1 MIPAIEHLPRV
12 RLGFYPTPITDAQ
25 HLSSVLGGPH
35 IYIKREDL
43 SGLAMGGNKCRKLE
57 FIMGFA
63 KDRGYD
69 AVISTASSQSNF
81 CLQIAAAARK
91 LGMKPSFVLLKGVHT
106 ETQGNLLLQNIL
118 DSEVEILEFSD
129 MTQLGGPLVT
139 EKMEAAAERLRSKGY
154 KPLIVKHNLPEIA
167 AVVGPVGWVNAAEEL
182 MQQLEDNNIKAGYVI
197 LANGGGGTQ
206 AGLAL
211 GSKYGKANY
220 EVIGVSVF
228 NTWEQAQLTTIAQA
242 NATAEYLGL
251 NTLMD
256 KDDIEVYGDYVG
268 EGYGI
273 PTEQC
278 IDAIRLVAQ
287 TEGIYLD
294 PVYTG
299 KAMAGLIDLLKKG
312 RFKPTDSIIFI
323 HTGGIPALFAY
334 HREIAR

>member
-1 MIPAIEHLPRV
+1 MISAIEHLPRV

-25 HLSSVLGGPH
+25 HLSSLLGGPH
-35 IYIKREDL
+35 IYMKREDL

-63 KDRGYD
+63 KEQGYD
-69 AVISTASSQSNF
+69 AVVSTASSQSNL

-91 LGMKPSFVLLKGVHT
+91 LGMKPSFVLLKGAHT

-129 MTQLGGPLVT
+129 MTQLGGPLVV
-139 EKMEAAAERLRSKGY
+139 EKMEAAAERLRSKGH
-154 KPLIVKHNLPEIA
+154 KPLIVKHNLPEITA
-167 AVVGPVGWVNAAEEL
+167 IVGTVGWVNAADEL
-182 MQQLEDNNIKAGYVI
+182 IQQLEDSNIKADYVI

-206 AGLAL
+206 AGLTL
-211 GSKYGKANY
+211 GSKYAKANY
-220 EVIGVSVF
+220 KVIGISVL
-228 NTWEQAQLTTIAQA
+228 NTGEQAQLTTTAQA

-251 NTLMD
+251 NALID
-256 KDDIEVYGDYVG
+256 RDDVEIYGDYVG

-287 TEGIYLD
+287 TEAIYLD

-299 KAMAGLIDLLKKG
+299 KAMAGLIDLIKKG
-312 RFKPTDSIIFI
+312 HFKPTDSIIFL
-323 HTGGIPALFAY
+323 HTGGTPALFAY
-334 HREIAR
+334 HGEIAR

>member
-1 MIPAIEHLPRV
+1 MIPAIEHLPRA

-25 HLSSVLGGPH
+25 HLSSSLGGPH

-63 KDRGYD
+63 KEQGYD
-69 AVISTASSQSNF
+69 AVVSTASSQSNF

-91 LGMKPSFVLLKGVHT
+91 LGMKPGFVLLKGVHI

-139 EKMEAAAERLRSKGY
+139 EKMEAAAERLRSKDY
-154 KPLIVKHNLPEIA
+154 KPLIIKHNLPEITA
-167 AVVGPVGWVNAAEEL
+167 IVGTVGWVNAADEL
-182 MQQLEDNNIKAGYVI
+182 IQQLKGNNLKADYVV

-211 GSKYGKANY
+211 GSKYLKADY
-220 EVIGVSVF
+220 KVVGVSVF
-228 NTWEQAQLTTIAQA
+228 NKKEQAEPATIAQA

-251 NTLMD
+251 NVLID
-256 KDDIEVYGDYVG
+256 RDDVAVYDEYIG

-273 PTEQC
+273 PTKEC
-278 IDAIRLVAQ
+278 VDAIRLVAQ
-287 TEGIYLD
+287 TEGIFLD

-299 KAMAGLIDLLKKG
+299 KAMAGLIDLVKKG
-312 RFKPTDSIIFI
+312 RFKPSDSVVFI

-334 HREIAR
+334 REEIAR

>member
-1 MIPAIEHLPRV
+1 MIPVIEKLPRV
-12 RLGFYPTPITDAQ
+12 KLGFFPTPLTDAQ

-63 KDRGYD
+63 KEQGCD
-69 AVISTASSQSNF
+69 ALVSTAGSQSNF
-81 CLQIAAAARK
+81 CLQIAAAACK
-91 LGMKPSFVLLKGVHT
+91 LGMKASFVLLKGVHI

-129 MTQLGGPLVT
+129 MTQLGGPFVT
-139 EKMEAAAERLRSKGY
+139 EKLEATAERLRSKGY
-154 KPLIVKHNLPEIA
+154 KPFIVKHNLPEIA
-167 AVVGPVGWVNAAEEL
+167 AVVGPVGWVNAADEL
-182 MQQLEDNNIKAGYVI
+182 IQQLEDSNIKADYVI

-206 AGLAL
+206 AGLTL
-211 GSKYGKANY
+211 GSKYLKADY
-220 EVIGVSVF
+220 KVVGVSVF
-228 NTWEQAQLTTIAQA
+228 NRKEQAESATTAQA

-251 NTLMD
+251 NTLID
-256 KDDIEVYGDYVG
+256 RDDVEVYGEYVG

-273 PTEQC
+273 PTKEC
-278 IDAIRLVAQ
+278 MDAIRLVAQ

-299 KAMAGLIDLLKKG
+299 KAMAGLIDLIKKG

-334 HREIAR
+334 HKEIAR

>member
-12 RLGFYPTPITDAQ
+12 RLGFFPTPITDAQ

-63 KDRGYD
+63 KEQGYD
-69 AVISTASSQSNF
+69 AVVSTASSQSNF

-91 LGMKPSFVLLKGVHT
+91 LGMKASFVLLKGVHI
-106 ETQGNLLLQNIL
+106 ETQGNLLLHNIL

-129 MTQLGGPLVT
+129 MTQLGGPFVT
-139 EKMEAAAERLRSKGY
+139 EKLEAAAERLRSKGY
-154 KPLIVKHNLPEIA
+154 KPFIVKHNLPEIA
-167 AVVGPVGWVNAAEEL
+167 AVIGPVGWVNAAGEL
-182 MQQLEDNNIKAGYVI
+182 VEQLRARNLKADYVI

-206 AGLAL
+206 AGLIL
-211 GSKYGKANY
+211 GSKYLKADY
-220 EVIGVSVF
+220 KVVGISVS
-228 NTWEQAQLTTIAQA
+228 NKKEQAESATTAQA

-251 NTLMD
+251 NTLID
-256 KDDIEVYGDYVG
+256 RGNVEVYDEYIG

-273 PTEQC
+273 PTKEC

-287 TEGIYLD
+287 TEGICLD

-299 KAMAGLIDLLKKG
+299 KAMAGLIDLIKKR

-334 HREIAR
+334 HEEIAR

>member
-1 MIPAIEHLPRV
+1 MIPAIEHLPRA

-25 HLSSVLGGPH
+25 HLSSSLGGPH

-63 KDRGYD
+63 KEQGYD
-69 AVISTASSQSNF
+69 AVVSTASSQSNF

-91 LGMKPSFVLLKGVHT
+91 LGMKPGFVLLKGVHT

-139 EKMEAAAERLRSKGY
+139 EKMEAAAERLRSKDY
-154 KPLIVKHNLPEIA
+154 KPLIIKHNLPEITA
-167 AVVGPVGWVNAAEEL
+167 IVGTVGWVNAADEL
-182 MQQLEDNNIKAGYVI
+182 IQQLKGSNLKANYVI

-211 GSKYGKANY
+211 ESKYLKADY
-220 EVIGVSVF
+220 KVVGVSVF
-228 NTWEQAQLTTIAQA
+228 NKNEQAEPATIAQA

-251 NTLMD
+251 NVLID
-256 KDDIEVYGDYVG
+256 RDDVAVYDEYIG

-273 PTEQC
+273 PTKEC
-278 IDAIRLVAQ
+278 VDAIRLVAQ
-287 TEGIYLD
+287 TEGIFLD

-299 KAMAGLIDLLKKG
+299 KAMAGLIDLVKKG
-312 RFKPTDSIIFI
+312 RFKPSDSVVFI
-323 HTGGIPALFAY
+323 HTGGVPALFAY
-334 HREIAR
+334 REEIAR

>member
-1 MIPAIEHLPRV
+1 MISAIEHLPRV

-25 HLSSVLGGPH
+25 HLSSLLGGPH
-35 IYIKREDL
+35 IYMKREDL

-63 KDRGYD
+63 KEQGYD
-69 AVISTASSQSNF
+69 AVVSTASSQSNL

-91 LGMKPSFVLLKGVHT
+91 LGMKPSFVLLKGAHT

-129 MTQLGGPLVT
+129 MTQLGGPLVV
-139 EKMEAAAERLRSKGY
+139 EKMEAAAERLRSKGH
-154 KPLIVKHNLPEIA
+154 KPLIVKHNLPEITA
-167 AVVGPVGWVNAAEEL
+167 IVGTVGWVNAADEL
-182 MQQLEDNNIKAGYVI
+182 IQQLEDSNIKADYVV

-206 AGLAL
+206 AGLTL
-211 GSKYGKANY
+211 GSKYAKANY
-220 EVIGVSVF
+220 QIIGISVL
-228 NTWEQAQLTTIAQA
+228 NTGEQAQLTTTAQA

-251 NTLMD
+251 SALID
-256 KDDIEVYGDYVG
+256 RDDVEVYGDYVG

-287 TEGIYLD
+287 TEAIYLD

-299 KAMAGLIDLLKKG
+299 KAMAGLIDLIKKG
-312 RFKPTDSIIFI
+312 HFKPTDSIIFL
-323 HTGGIPALFAY
+323 HTGGTPALFAY
-334 HREIAR
+334 HGEIAR

>member
-12 RLGFYPTPITDAQ
+12 RLGFFPTPITDAQ

-57 FIMGFA
+57 FIMA
-63 KDRGYD
+63 YVKEQGYD
-69 AVISTASSQSNF
+69 AVVSTAGSQSNF
-81 CLQIAAAARK
+81 CLQIAAAACK
-91 LGMKPSFVLLKGVHT
+91 LGMKPSFVLLKGVHI

-129 MTQLGGPLVT
+129 MTQLGGPFVT
-139 EKMEAAAERLRSKGY
+139 EKLDAAAERLRSRGY
-154 KPLIVKHNLPEIA
+154 KPFIVKHNLPEIA
-167 AVVGPVGWVNAAEEL
+167 ALVGPVGWVNAANEL
-182 MQQLEDNNIKAGYVI
+182 IQQLKGGDIKADYVV

-206 AGLAL
+206 AGLTL
-211 GSKYGKANY
+211 GSKYLKADY
-220 EVIGVSVF
+220 KVVGISVLS
-228 NTWEQAQLTTIAQA
+228 TGEQAQLTTTAQA

-251 NTLMD
+251 NALVD
-256 KDDIEVYGDYVG
+256 RDDVEVYGEYVG

-273 PTEQC
+273 PTKEC

-299 KAMAGLIDLLKKG
+299 KAMAGLIDLIRKG

-323 HTGGIPALFAY
+323 HTGGVPALFAY
-334 HREIAR
+334 DSEIAR

>member
-1 MIPAIEHLPRV
+1 MIPAIEHMPRV

-63 KDRGYD
+63 KEQGYD
-69 AVISTASSQSNF
+69 AVVSTASSQSNF

-129 MTQLGGPLVT
+129 MTQLGGPFVA
-139 EKMEAAAERLRSKGY
+139 EKLEAAAERLRSKGY
-154 KPLIVKHNLPEIA
+154 KPLIVKHNLPEITA
-167 AVVGPVGWVNAAEEL
+167 IVGTVGWVNAAEEL
-182 MQQLEDNNIKAGYVI
+182 IQQLADSDIKADYVI

-206 AGLAL
+206 AGLIL
-211 GSKYGKANY
+211 GSKYLKADY
-220 EVIGVSVF
+220 KVVGISVL
-228 NTWEQAQLTTIAQA
+228 NKKEQAESATTAQA

-251 NTLMD
+251 NTLID
-256 KDDIEVYGDYVG
+256 RGDVEVYDEYIG

-273 PTEQC
+273 PTKEC
-278 IDAIRLVAQ
+278 MDAIRLVAQ
-287 TEGIYLD
+287 TEAIYLD

-299 KAMAGLIDLLKKG
+299 KAMAGLIDLIKKG

-334 HREIAR
+334 HEEIAR

>member
-1 MIPAIEHLPRV
+1 MISAIEHLPRV
-12 RLGFYPTPITDAQ
+12 SLGFFPTPITDAQ
-25 HLSSVLGGPH
+25 HLSSALGGPH

-57 FIMGFA
+57 FIMGYA
-63 KDRGYD
+63 KDQGYD
-69 AVISTASSQSNF
+69 AVVSTASSQSNF
-81 CLQIAAAARK
+81 CLQLAAAARK

-129 MTQLGGPLVT
+129 MTQLSGPLVT
-139 EKMEAAAERLRSKGY
+139 EKMEAAAQRLRSKGY
-154 KPLIVKHNLPEIA
+154 NPFIVKHNVPEIA
-167 AVVGPVGWVNAAEEL
+167 ALVGPVGWVNAAEEL
-182 MQQLEDNNIKAGYVI
+182 VQQLKDGDIKADYVI

-211 GSKYGKANY
+211 GSKYAQANY
-220 EVIGVSVF
+220 RIIGVSVL
-228 NTWEQAQLTTIAQA
+228 NTGEQAQLTTIAQA
-242 NATAEYLGL
+242 NATAEYLGIKASI
-251 NTLMD
+251 D

-268 EGYGI
+268 QGYAI

-287 TEGIYLD
+287 TEAIYLD

-299 KAMAGLIDLLKKG
+299 KAMAGLIDLIKKG
-312 RFKPTDSIIFI
+312 RFKKTDSVIFI
-323 HTGGIPALFAY
+323 HTGGTPAVFAY
-334 HREIAR
+334 QREIAH

>member
-1 MIPAIEHLPRV
+1 MIPAIERLPRV

-25 HLSSVLGGPH
+25 HLSSALGGPH
-35 IYIKREDL
+35 IYIKRDDL

-63 KDRGYD
+63 KDQGYD
-69 AVISTASSQSNF
+69 AVVSTASSQSNF

-91 LGMKPSFVLLKGVHT
+91 LGMKPSFVLLAGVHT

-139 EKMEAAAERLRSKGY
+139 GKMEAAAERLRSKGY
-154 KPLIVKHNLPEIA
+154 KPLIVKHNLPEITA
-167 AVVGPVGWVNAAEEL
+167 IVGTVGWVNAAEEL
-182 MQQLEDNNIKAGYVI
+182 IQQLADSDIKADYVV

-211 GSKYGKANY
+211 GSKYAQANY
-220 EVIGVSVF
+220 RVIGVSVL
-228 NTWEQAQLTTIAQA
+228 NTREQAQLTTIAQA
-242 NATAEYLGL
+242 NATAEYLGIK
-251 NTLMD
+251 TRIGE
-256 KDDIEVYGDYVG
+256 DDIEVYGDYVG
-268 EGYGI
+268 KGYGI

-287 TEGIYLD
+287 TEAIYLD

-299 KAMAGLIDLLKKG
+299 KAMAGLIDLTKKG
-312 RFKPTDSIIFI
+312 RFKTTDSIIFI
-323 HTGGIPALFAY
+323 HTGGTPAVFAY
-334 HREIAR
+334 QREIAR